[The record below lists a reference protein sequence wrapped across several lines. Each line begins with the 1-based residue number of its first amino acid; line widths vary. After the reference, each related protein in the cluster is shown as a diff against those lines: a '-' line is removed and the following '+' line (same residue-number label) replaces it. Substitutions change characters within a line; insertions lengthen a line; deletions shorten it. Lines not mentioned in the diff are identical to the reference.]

1 MCNQRYHS
9 VDLSKKK
16 ISFRLR
22 ESILEMELSSLSTLS
37 YHIYL
42 SSVFNDPNAKVA
54 VWKQIELQARAAR
67 NLKSAVDEG

>member
-1 MCNQRYHS
+1 
-9 VDLSKKK
+9 
-16 ISFRLR
+16 
-22 ESILEMELSSLSTLS
+22 MELSSLSTLS
-37 YHIYL
+37 YHQTAGVYIYL

>member
-1 MCNQRYHS
+1 
-9 VDLSKKK
+9 
-16 ISFRLR
+16 
-22 ESILEMELSSLSTLS
+22 MELSSLSTLS